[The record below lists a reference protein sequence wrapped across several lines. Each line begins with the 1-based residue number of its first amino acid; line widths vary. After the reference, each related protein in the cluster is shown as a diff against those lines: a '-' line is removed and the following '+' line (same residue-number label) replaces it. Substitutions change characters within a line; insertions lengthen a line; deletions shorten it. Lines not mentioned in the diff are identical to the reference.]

1 MTGSEAFEPESERV
15 TQQLRDDILD
25 GVRQPGSK
33 LVERELATELGVSR
47 LPIRDALKVLV
58 AEGLVTARPRT
69 WAVVREFTSTDI
81 ADLNEIRTPL
91 ELLTFRLAAQRRTR
105 QGLERL
111 RTDLDAELEA
121 ARTGD
126 AVRARRAAADFHQTV
141 TSLAGNE
148 LLGELERTLRSRM
161 RWLLAQHE
169 DLLAV
174 AKEHEALYAA
184 IADRDVHRVE
194 ELVVKHLAS
203 SRSAAAARRR
213 RSTGS

>member
-15 TQQLRDDILD
+15 TRQLRDDILD

-33 LVERELATELGVSR
+33 LVERELAAELGVSR

-58 AEGLVTARPRT
+58 AEGLVTPRPRT

-105 QGLERL
+105 PGLEKL
-111 RTDLDAELEA
+111 RSDLDAELEA

-126 AVRARRAAADFHQTV
+126 AVRARRAAADFHQAV
-141 TSLAGNE
+141 TSLAGNAM
-148 LLGELERTLRSRM
+148 LSELERTLRSRM
-161 RWLLAQHE
+161 RWLLAQHD
-169 DLLAV
+169 DLMAV
-174 AKEHEALYAA
+174 ANEHEALYAA
-184 IADRDVHRVE
+184 IAERDVHRVE

-213 RSTGS
+213 RSQGS